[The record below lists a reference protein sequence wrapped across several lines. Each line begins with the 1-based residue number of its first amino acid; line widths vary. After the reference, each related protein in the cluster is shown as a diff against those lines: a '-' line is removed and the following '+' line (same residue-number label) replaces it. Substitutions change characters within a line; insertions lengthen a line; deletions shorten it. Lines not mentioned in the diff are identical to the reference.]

1 MSIFQCEQKIDI
13 LMPIVVRYYI
23 RTQPKHKIYA
33 RRWMQYK
40 TNEQNQQTQSKYIS
54 NRRTTTRC
62 NTAMK
67 HFIRYTCLHG
77 PVNLDFLV
85 FPLCTR
91 RLLLGVVLTLCNN
104 NNVKTE
110 LCSTRIYAIIGYEGC
125 SHLSIANIFLV
136 HTLAHSHTHTHIH
149 THIHT

>member
-1 MSIFQCEQKIDI
+1 
-13 LMPIVVRYYI
+13 
-23 RTQPKHKIYA
+23 
-33 RRWMQYK
+33 
-40 TNEQNQQTQSKYIS
+40 
-54 NRRTTTRC
+54 
-62 NTAMK
+62 MK

-125 SHLSIANIFLV
+125 SHLCIANIFLV
-136 HTLAHSHTHTHIH
+136 HTLTHSHSHTYITDSHSHTPKLYMIVKYLDDLFERFWGNRHQIIIKLSRFIRSD
-149 THIHT
+149 TRTLTND